1 MTDREIIYKIY
12 NIIATNTNFNNR
24 TKAEKE
30 IIKLVN
36 TEIFIKE
43 R

>member
-1 MTDREIIYKIY
+1 MTDREIICKIY

-24 TKAEKE
+24 TKTEKE
-30 IIKLVN
+30 IIKLLN
-36 TEIFIKE
+36 TEIYIKE

>member
-24 TKAEKE
+24 TKTEKE